1 MDGWQRID
9 DFPAEERN
17 KLRFLLRHAMDNGIV
32 EAGVAIK
39 YGREWRVNRQRLPD
53 YLKQQTLA
61 ALGRS
66 AA

>member
-1 MDGWQRID
+1 MHDWQRIT

-17 KLRFLLRHAMDNGIV
+17 KLRWLIRHATDNGIV

-39 YGREWRVNRQRLPD
+39 YGREWRVNRERLPD

>member
-1 MDGWQRID
+1 MDGWDRIT
-9 DFPAEERN
+9 DFPKDEQQKIRY
-17 KLRFLLRHAMDNGIV
+17 LVRHAVENGIV
-32 EAGVAIK
+32 DAGVAIK